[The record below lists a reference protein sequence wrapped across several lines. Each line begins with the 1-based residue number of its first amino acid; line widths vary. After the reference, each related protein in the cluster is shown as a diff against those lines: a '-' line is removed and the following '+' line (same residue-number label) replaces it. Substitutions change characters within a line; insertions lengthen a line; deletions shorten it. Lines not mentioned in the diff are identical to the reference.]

1 MRGFGEGVFF
11 LSGLCNYIMNQMDK
25 QNRIDGLRDAVESS
39 DLEQAIGD
47 VLGTICEFGARC
59 AREFFTFYIL
69 NPKSEIKPRICVARM
84 RLFLEHCFDAAFVL
98 FLGADGDADV
108 FREAVGG
115 HGAEDDAL
123 GETFVEAIQAVADFD
138 KDEVGVA
145 GDVGD
150 AAGLELLL
158 EELAAGTI
166 EGDGALKVVGVVQGG
181 GGGGLGDGRDV
192 EGGAGA
198 VEVRGNPGGGDGV
211 PDAESGESVY
221 LGEGAGN
228 DDVLALFQVFE
239 GVRLVVCVLDVGLI
253 EDNDDVV
260 RDGCHEVV
268 QLLLVDHGAERI
280 GGVGDVDEPR
290 LRGDGAEGGLEVGR
304 EVRFVGDGD
313 VSSVDGLGK
322 DFVEGEAVVSGDGV
336 GAGAEEDEAEEE
348 KELTAARNGDDLFHG
363 DIMEG
368 GDALSA
374 GEGGTVRVEV

>member
-1 MRGFGEGVFF
+1 M
-11 LSGLCNYIMNQMDK
+11 
-25 QNRIDGLRDAVESS
+25 
-39 DLEQAIGD
+39 
-47 VLGTICEFGARC
+47 
-59 AREFFTFYIL
+59 
-69 NPKSEIKPRICVARM
+69 
-84 RLFLEHCFDAAFVL
+84 

-108 FREAVGG
+108 FRETVGG

-123 GETFVEAIQAVADFD
+123 GQAFVEAIQAVANFD
-138 KDEVGVA
+138 EDEVGVA

-158 EELAAGTI
+158 EELSAGAV
-166 EGDGALKVVGVVQGG
+166 EGNGLLEVVGVVQGG
-181 GGGGLGDGRDV
+181 GGGGLGNGGDV

-260 RDGCHEVV
+260 RDGGHEVV

-280 GGVGDVDEPR
+280 GGVGDVDEPC

-304 EVRFVGDGD
+304 EVRLVGDGD

-368 GDALSA
+368 GDALAA
-374 GEGGTVRVEV
+374 GEGGTVRVEVGFPGGVLHGAHGEGRGAERVFVGGELDDVLRLHADFASGFLNGFTGFVGNERGDIGIGGEHGVDLEFKI